1 MKFQCSYVFPVISSK
16 TWDKMLVMKRFKL
29 HANSILGVD
38 SWQRI
43 DSAFLESGFVSVF
56 FMHVY
61 MYTCIHVYVL
71 QLNSFL
77 MLKIMFNIKHWYRTF
92 QISHTQVLKFF
103 AIRTAT
109 RPRWVAQEIWSGATG
124 KKNGLASW
132 SSEPDE
138 QKGIERWT
146 FTMEG
151 DVCMGIY
158 SMRFFWRGGKCW
170 MIHAI
175 EGQ

>member
-61 MYTCIHVYVL
+61 MYTCIRFTIEFIFDVENNVQHQTLVPYISDKSHSSSEVFRNQNCNSTQVSCSRNL
-71 QLNSFL
+71 VRCHRKKKRVSFL
-77 MLKIMFNIKHWYRTF
+77 KFWTWWTKRNRTLNIYHGRRCVYGYI
-92 QISHTQVLKFF
+92 QYAFF
-103 AIRTAT
+103 
-109 RPRWVAQEIWSGATG
+109 
-124 KKNGLASW
+124 
-132 SSEPDE
+132 
-138 QKGIERWT
+138 
-146 FTMEG
+146 FEG
-151 DVCMGIY
+151 
-158 SMRFFWRGGKCW
+158 W
-170 MIHAI
+170 
-175 EGQ
+175 